1 MATPFSRR
9 SFLGTTA
16 AAVVA
21 AHSGMIRTGGAE
33 AIPGFDQTKTEFDR
47 TKAWVPYS
55 DRKIRVGLVGYGLCK
70 FSAEFEFQN
79 HPNVEVVAV
88 SDLFPDR
95 CAALAAAV
103 KCPKTYPSLEEMV
116 KDDKIEAIFVATD
129 APSHARHCIEVLNHG
144 KHVCTAVP
152 AFRGDIEDAER
163 LLACV
168 KKNSGLVYAMFE
180 TSVFHDDLYAMKQL
194 YTADVFGHLVYSEG
208 EYCHPHSL
216 GTPSLDSYKDWRK
229 KGCPM
234 WYPTHATAYYV
245 GVTHGSFIQV
255 SCQGTA
261 PFAASER
268 QPNVIG
274 NVFNS
279 EVGLFRTSEGGLC
292 RIIICGSQ
300 GEYLE
305 AGRLRGEYAGYDWHN
320 GRAADGFVG
329 DAAGKKRLE
338 KALAKGLLLKKPAL
352 PPGVRP
358 GGHGGSHGY
367 LGDDFIDAILRG
379 RKPAGDV
386 VDALNM
392 TVPGYYAHL
401 SATKDG
407 ETLKIP
413 QFSL

>member
-1 MATPFSRR
+1 MMKTTRR
-9 SFLGTTA
+9 SFLATTA
-16 AAVVA
+16 AAMA
-21 AHSGMIRTGGAE
+21 ATPALIHCAHSAE
-33 AIPGFDQTKTEFDR
+33 AIPGFDQTKTDFDP
-47 TKAWVPYS
+47 TKAWKPFS
-55 DRKIRVGLVGYGLCK
+55 DRKIKVGLVGYGLCQ
-70 FSAEFEFQN
+70 FSAAFEFQN

-95 CAALAAAV
+95 CAALAKHV
-103 KCPKTYPSLEEMV
+103 KCQKTYPSLEEMV

-152 AFRGDIEDAER
+152 AFRGDIEDAEK

-168 KKNSGLVYAMFE
+168 RKNRGLVYAMFE
-180 TSVFHDDLYAMKQL
+180 TSVFHDDLYAMAKL
-194 YTADVFGHLVYSEG
+194 YKADVFGRIVYAEG

-216 GTPSLDSYKDWRK
+216 GAPSLDSYKDWRK

-245 GVTHGSFIQV
+245 GVTHGSFLQV

-261 PFAASER
+261 LFDKTKRE
-268 QPNVIG
+268 PNAIG
-274 NVFNS
+274 NIFNS
-279 EVGLFRTSEGGLC
+279 EVGLFRTREGGLC

-320 GRAADGFVG
+320 GRAEGFVG
-329 DAAGKKRLE
+329 DAAGKERL
-338 KALAKGLLLKKPAL
+338 KQALAKGVQTRKYAL
-352 PPGVRP
+352 PPGVAA

-367 LGDDFIDAILRG
+367 LADDFIDALLRG
-379 RKPAGDV
+379 RRPAVDV
-386 VDALNM
+386 IDALNM

-401 SATKDG
+401 SAIKDG
-407 ETLKIP
+407 ETVKIP
-413 QFSL
+413 QYSL

>member
-1 MATPFSRR
+1 MPTKYTRR
-9 SFLGTTA
+9 TFLGTTA
-16 AAVVA
+16 TAVVA
-21 AHSGMIRTGGAE
+21 SQAAIRRATGAD
-33 AIPGFDQTKTEFDR
+33 AIPGFDQTKTDFDR
-47 TKAWVPYS
+47 TKAWKPFS
-55 DRKIRVGLVGYGLCK
+55 DRRIRVGLVGYGLCQ
-70 FSAEFEFQN
+70 FSAAFDFQN

-95 CAALAAAV
+95 CAALARHV
-103 KCPKTYPSLEEMV
+103 KCNKTYPSLEEMV
-116 KDDKIEAIFVATD
+116 KDDHIEAIFVATD

-152 AFRGDIEDAER
+152 AFYGGIEDAEK

-168 KKNSGLVYAMFE
+168 RKNSGLIYAMFE
-180 TSVFHDDLYAMKQL
+180 TSVFHDDLYAMGTL
-194 YTADVFGHLVYSEG
+194 YAADVFGHLVYSEG

-216 GTPSLDSYKDWRK
+216 GAPGLASYKDWRK
-229 KGCPM
+229 NGCPM

-245 GVTHGSFIQV
+245 GVTHRSFLQV

-261 PFAASER
+261 LFDKSKR
-268 QPNVIG
+268 QPNGSG
-274 NVFNS
+274 NIFNS
-279 EVGLFRTSEGGLC
+279 EAGLFRTSEGGLC

-320 GRAADGFVG
+320 GRGDGFVG
-329 DAAGKKRLE
+329 DSTGQERLKQAVARGLQMKKY
-338 KALAKGLLLKKPAL
+338 AL
-352 PPGVRP
+352 PPGVAA

-367 LGDDFIDAILRG
+367 LADDFIDAILRG
-379 RKPAGDV
+379 RRPAV
-386 VDALNM
+386 NVIDALNM

-401 SATKDG
+401 SALKDG

-413 QFSL
+413 QYSL